1 MVENIHHNTYYMI
14 VDDDII
20 NNKICEVIIK
30 KNMPNSQ
37 IISFTE
43 AYRALDYLV
52 DTNNHVPDII
62 FLDINM
68 PEIDGWEFLNR
79 YEKISN
85 QKTKLIMLS
94 SSTNE
99 DDMNNTQKY
108 SLVKGFIQKPL
119 TMQKLIQSI
128 VS

>member
-1 MVENIHHNTYYMI
+1 MI